1 MFDGAVYTTKHG
13 PQPTSEGCAYY
24 QNDDSD
30 KWLLLK
36 DGKEIE
42 AKVIYQGHYFKKG
55 QVQINFEL
63 ITPEGDRI
71 GVSEIPEYNGL

>member
-1 MFDGAVYTTKHG
+1 MFDGAVYTTKNG
-13 PQPTSEGCAYY
+13 PQPTSEGYAYY
-24 QNDDSD
+24 Q
-30 KWLLLK
+30 WLLLK

>member
-1 MFDGAVYTTKHG
+1 MFDGAV
-13 PQPTSEGCAYY
+13 
-24 QNDDSD
+24 
-30 KWLLLK
+30 
-36 DGKEIE
+36 
-42 AKVIYQGHYFKKG
+42 YQGHYFKKG